1 MDSQNHRSSLCLFQ
15 LRMNTNQLAQ
25 LVIRIGLGINMLMHG
40 LVRIPKLSA
49 FVSKTSAGFA
59 HTILPEILTRT
70 FLYSLPFVEL
80 TSGLLILLG
89 GQFSKWGY
97 FLGGLIVGVLLFGT
111 TLKEDWS
118 GAGNQL
124 IYVIAFYLA
133 LRGLDTSA
141 RNRYR

>member
-1 MDSQNHRSSLCLFQ
+1 
-15 LRMNTNQLAQ
+15 MNTNLLAQ

-49 FVSKTSAGFA
+49 FVAKMAAGFSQ
-59 HTILPEILTRT
+59 TILPPLLTKS
-70 FLYSLPFVEL
+70 FLYALPFVEL
-80 TSGLLILLG
+80 VSGVLILIG
-89 GQFSKWGY
+89 GQFGKWGY
-97 FLGGLIVGVLLFGT
+97 FIGGLTVGALLFGT
-111 TLKEDWS
+111 TLKEDWNT
-118 GAGNQL
+118 AGTQM